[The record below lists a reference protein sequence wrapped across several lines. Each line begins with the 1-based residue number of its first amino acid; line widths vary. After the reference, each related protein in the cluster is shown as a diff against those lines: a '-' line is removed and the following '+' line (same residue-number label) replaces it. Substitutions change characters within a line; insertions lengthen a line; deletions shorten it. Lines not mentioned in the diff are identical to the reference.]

1 MSGYNGDATAIKG
14 IDDSTGGGTGLT
26 LSEDDGALRIRGD
39 LTDAIDTGEI
49 HLHEGRSCADPGD
62 HYAKDVAGAPGR
74 APWTTPAPT
83 PVPRDIWKDGGV
95 TGTTWTASGG
105 MAPIDV
111 EVPSEF
117 GLSLADAVGRVV
129 VVHDKDGNKAVCGI
143 VQYEKPSG
151 DPWVGDTCIK
161 DSSGYEYVLSL
172 EDPDAVLVRDQPTQS
187 WVGDG
192 NSGADELF
200 EAHTALSGAVNIH
213 FVCQVG
219 DHCQNGQR
227 VTVYVLPR
235 PGSPP
240 SEDDDGEFE
249 DPVEAATL
257 SLLIIIIIAL
267 AGAFGYVYFVELP
280 RYKASASLELTPG
293 SSRNQMI

>member
-1 MSGYNGDATAIKG
+1 
-14 IDDSTGGGTGLT
+14 
-26 LSEDDGALRIRGD
+26 
-39 LTDAIDTGEI
+39 
-49 HLHEGRSCADPGD
+49 
-62 HYAKDVAGAPGR
+62 
-74 APWTTPAPT
+74 
-83 PVPRDIWKDGGV
+83 
-95 TGTTWTASGG
+95 

-111 EVPSEF
+111 EVPAEF

-129 VVHDKDGNKAVCGI
+129 VVHDAAGDKAVCGI
-143 VQYEKPSG
+143 VQYEKPAG
-151 DPWVGDTCIK
+151 DAWVGDTCIK

-257 SLLIIIIIAL
+257 SLLIIIILAL
-267 AGAFGYVYFVELP
+267 GAAFSYVYFVELP

>member
-1 MSGYNGDATAIKG
+1 M
-14 IDDSTGGGTGLT
+14 
-26 LSEDDGALRIRGD
+26 
-39 LTDAIDTGEI
+39 
-49 HLHEGRSCADPGD
+49 
-62 HYAKDVAGAPGR
+62 
-74 APWTTPAPT
+74 
-83 PVPRDIWKDGGV
+83 
-95 TGTTWTASGG
+95 
-105 MAPIDV
+105 
-111 EVPSEF
+111 
-117 GLSLADAVGRVV
+117 
-129 VVHDKDGNKAVCGI
+129 
-143 VQYEKPSG
+143 
-151 DPWVGDTCIK
+151 
-161 DSSGYEYVLSL
+161 
-172 EDPDAVLVRDQPTQS
+172 VRDQPTQS

-200 EAHTALSGAVNIH
+200 ESHTALSGAVNIH

-235 PGSPP
+235 PGAAP
-240 SEDDDGEFE
+240 SDDDGGEFE

>member
-1 MSGYNGDATAIKG
+1 MSG
-14 IDDSTGGGTGLT
+14 
-26 LSEDDGALRIRGD
+26 
-39 LTDAIDTGEI
+39 
-49 HLHEGRSCADPGD
+49 
-62 HYAKDVAGAPGR
+62 V
-74 APWTTPAPT
+74 
-83 PVPRDIWKDGGV
+83 
-95 TGTTWTASGG
+95 
-105 MAPIDV
+105 
-111 EVPSEF
+111 
-117 GLSLADAVGRVV
+117 
-129 VVHDKDGNKAVCGI
+129 
-143 VQYEKPSG
+143 
-151 DPWVGDTCIK
+151 
-161 DSSGYEYVLSL
+161 
-172 EDPDAVLVRDQPTQS
+172 
-187 WVGDG
+187 
-192 NSGADELF
+192 
-200 EAHTALSGAVNIH
+200 VNIH

-235 PGSPP
+235 PGAAP